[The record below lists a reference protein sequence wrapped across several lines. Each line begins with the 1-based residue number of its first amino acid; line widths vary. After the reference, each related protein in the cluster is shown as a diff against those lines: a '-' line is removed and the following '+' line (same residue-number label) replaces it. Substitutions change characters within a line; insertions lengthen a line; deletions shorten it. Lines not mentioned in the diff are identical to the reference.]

1 MKRHLLQSISFL
13 CLLAAFSL
21 ASCSRMEEIPD
32 NAQVIQQPAEIAFTA
47 TLAPKGENPQTKAIS
62 SGSDDNGKEILN
74 VAWAVDEK
82 IALYYQISGG
92 YAKTIAEVTEVNDGV
107 ATIKAELD
115 ANTKDGGTVL
125 FVYPASLANEKGDD
139 IDESKLMTQYGK
151 IDGIANSISKQFDAA
166 TGEGRIRLSGG
177 TSLPTSASVTN
188 TNTEGTGNVSL
199 QSRVCIC
206 KFHLT
211 VYTIDVNG
219 ELSPLTMSMNDD
231 LKISDGDGHTYTIKS
246 TKEWPGGLAPDG
258 ATGNPGYGTGDDIYV
273 AMLPIVNKS
282 LTLSAT
288 YNNRNYTLTTQP
300 GILAAGKFYRNVPV
314 TMQLKSLALTWN
326 GGSTAW
332 KQNDGKKNWLDADGM
347 TNDFYNGDSVT
358 FTARNAGT
366 VTLWRDPQ
374 TPAMTFDLQ
383 TPAMT
388 VNGGEYTFEG
398 DGRLN
403 ITDLTVSGGDV
414 RFAREIWTYKS
425 VLSGTGTKLF
435 LEQTLRL
442 TGAFVQSDG
451 TLVVDLGRLNGA
463 AALSGEGK
471 AELKIES
478 GHLQLIGDT
487 ATPDGNTY
495 TIASGF
501 GKIAK
506 TWESINVSGQAN
518 GKDVKYYVESD
529 DTSVRVRVID
539 EGPFI
544 DPIPDPDPGPD
555 PNDPVPV
562 TP

>member
-32 NAQVIQQPAEIAFTA
+32 NAQEIQQPVKIAFTA

-92 YAKTIAEVTEVNDGV
+92 YAKTTAEVTEVNDGV

-115 ANTKDGGTVL
+115 ANTKDGGTVQ
-125 FVYPASLANEKGDD
+125 FVYPASLANEKGND

-188 TNTEGTGNVSL
+188 PEGTGNVSL

-211 VYTIDVNG
+211 
-219 ELSPLTMSMNDD
+219 MSMNDD
-231 LKISDGDGHTYTIKS
+231 LTISDGDGHTYPIKS
-246 TKEWPGGLAPDG
+246 TKGEGEPQ
-258 ATGNPGYGTGDDIYV
+258 GNAAGDDIYV
-273 AMLPIVNKS
+273 AMLPIENKS
-282 LTLSAT
+282 LTLSTT

-300 GILAAGKFYRNVPV
+300 GTLAAGKFYRNVPV
-314 TMQLKSLALTWN
+314 TMQLENLALTWN
-326 GGSTAW
+326 GASTDWA
-332 KQNDGKKNWLDADGM
+332 QNDGRKNWLVDDADG
-347 TNDFYNGDSVT
+347 TTADFYNGDSVT
-358 FTARNAGT
+358 FTAKNSGT
-366 VTLWRDPQ
+366 VSLTG
-374 TPAMTFDLQ
+374 DLQ

-388 VNGGEYTFEG
+388 VKGGEYTFEA
-398 DGRLN
+398 DGTLN
-403 ITDLTVSGGDV
+403 VTDLLTVSGGDV
-414 RFAREIWTYKS
+414 RFAREIRAYKG
-425 VLSGTGTKLF
+425 VLSGTGTKLS

-451 TLVVDLGRLNGA
+451 TLIVDLGRLNGA

-487 ATPDGNTY
+487 ATPDGNWY
-495 TIASGF
+495 TIAREF
-501 GKIAK
+501 GSIDKA
-506 TWESINVSGQAN
+506 WESVNVSGQAD

-529 DTSVRVRVID
+529 DTSVRVRVVE

-544 DPIPDPDPGPD
+544 DPIPDPDP
-555 PNDPVPV
+555 NDPVPV